1 MNISTAVETTGSHD
15 VQIDVLVRTAAAA
28 LEQAKILTDSDDSD
42 KAYVHY
48 LRASEITIN
57 LIPHHPEYR
66 AIQTRSPE
74 LYKEF
79 AALMMVWP
87 CSASS
92 SSPCVFLAMRVAEY
106 ITCTRC

>member
-1 MNISTAVETTGSHD
+1 MRMSTAGKTTGSHE
-15 VQIDVLVRTAAAA
+15 VQIDVLLRTAAAA

-66 AIQTRSPE
+66 TIQTRSPE

-87 CSASS
+87 FSASS
-92 SSPCVFLAMRVAEY
+92 SSPCVFVAMRVAEY
-106 ITCTRC
+106 IACTRS

>member
-1 MNISTAVETTGSHD
+1 MNTVGETPGSHE

-57 LIPHHPEYR
+57 LIPHHPGYR
-66 AIQTRSPE
+66 TIQNRSPE

-79 AALMMVWP
+79 AALMMV
-87 CSASS
+87 
-92 SSPCVFLAMRVAEY
+92 
-106 ITCTRC
+106 